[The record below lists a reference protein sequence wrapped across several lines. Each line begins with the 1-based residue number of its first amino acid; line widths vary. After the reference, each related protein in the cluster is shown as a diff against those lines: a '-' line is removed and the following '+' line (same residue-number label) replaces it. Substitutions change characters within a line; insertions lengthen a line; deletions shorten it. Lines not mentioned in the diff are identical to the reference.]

1 MKDGRKKGSRGRK
14 EGSQGRE
21 VENGRRK
28 AN

>member
-1 MKDGRKKGSRGRK
+1 MKDRRKKGSRGRK